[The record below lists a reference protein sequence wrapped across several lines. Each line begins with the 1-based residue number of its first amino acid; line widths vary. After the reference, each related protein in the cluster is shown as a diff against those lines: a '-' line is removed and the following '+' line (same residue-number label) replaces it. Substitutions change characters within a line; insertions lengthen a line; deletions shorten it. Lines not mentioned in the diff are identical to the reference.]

1 MIYLVDIPN
10 PAVTAVCAARVLQS
24 LSKQHLNL
32 SNNFYSIY
40 QIISIQFIQPEQP
53 PIPTPDT
60 LGPLSDAT

>member
-32 SNNFYSIY
+32 SDIR
-40 QIISIQFIQPEQP
+40 ISIQFIKPVLP
-53 PIPTPDT
+53 PIPIPDT